1 MKNLILIIFIF
12 FLSNCGYTTVYNKT
26 SNDDINIVTINTYG
40 DNEMNNLIKSK
51 LKNYIDT
58 GYEKKI
64 SLEMTSNY
72 NKTIITKD
80 TTGKASDLQLYIK
93 TDFVIK
99 ISGKNEKI
107 SFEERFNIKN
117 SDNTFE
123 LRNYEK
129 IIKNNFAESIKNKLS
144 LRLKIVK

>member
-99 ISGKNEKI
+99 SYA
-107 SFEERFNIKN
+107 
-117 SDNTFE
+117 DNFLE
-123 LRNYEK
+123 N
-129 IIKNNFAESIKNKLS
+129 
-144 LRLKIVK
+144 